1 MKTTEPDLGA
11 CGRRHSVM
19 CQARQPGFALIVT
32 LSLMIL
38 LTVIAVGLLSLSA
51 ISLRSSGQSSAL
63 HQARANARLAL
74 TLAIGEL
81 QTQMGPDQRISANA
95 AILDTSSVSH
105 PHWMGAWNSWHADS
119 NDGVDPAS
127 EHRTIIGGG
136 SGLAPTYDTKRE
148 DHFRSWLVSLS
159 PSDAGKLSTARN
171 LTLDGKISPAKG
183 DTAVRLVGAGSLGAT
198 SAASDLVNARLIPLR
213 GKSSGSSP
221 SGRFG
226 WWVGDESQKAR
237 IVGDSYALSDKLTLA
252 DRIFR
257 HQAPGSTGT
266 TSVEGLEKLS
276 NEDNVDGSDNID
288 QRQLTQVPSL
298 PSLAFLTNGGG
309 KSTPARNFHTITP
322 HSYQVL
328 SDVREGGLKRDLS
341 TLLERSISTGET
353 SDDSML
359 YRFGQESVPIQD
371 LAAYYQLYRNK
382 GILYASN
389 VLAKGF
395 QATAP
400 DFKSSAAFR
409 EEYSNLYRMPVPIR
423 VQFELSLIAKERPVT
438 TLPAVVNTDTHLLNV
453 AITPSVTLW
462 NPYNVPLVM
471 NYSSNPNQSASLLRL
486 FNLPLSLQWRK
497 NGTVLPGAI
506 SLGDIVG
513 NASSALTLFFSGKRS
528 IAFQPGEVRVFSLSP
543 NASIVNLK
551 DPDKFD
557 PNLEVVPNY
566 DPTQFLKMQR
576 SATKAQF
583 ELGKTP
589 PSKESKNY
597 DFDKAGKNYALTFKA
612 ADKISVSVTAAN
624 SSSRLSQ
631 GNNAFEFF
639 MRQSVMS
646 KSNEEA
652 MCRQYQLSSR
662 MDADPTRAQDF
673 NSKLMAK
680 GFPRGKDIN
689 FGTDIK
695 GSNLINN
702 SMKVPERRSAF
713 LQFTLA
719 AGGETKTGGRQFVS
733 RPFLHSSAI
742 TGGSFIDG
750 FEPDSLYQNG
760 WNWSVAAVSNSF
772 AALSETGRDGKGFY
786 GGGYTSATG
795 YTNVVQQEVPVV
807 PPISIAALSHAQL
820 GGFSIARAA
829 LGSKPAGFATNFQQ
843 TTASGNGGLFPRTLQ
858 AIGNSYAHPYLR
870 PDEAHGTWTREILA
884 GASKG
889 VTFADHSYLANKAL
903 WDDYF
908 FSSITPANTRIFE
921 GTSSASQVAEGFFFD
936 QKPLPNR
943 RMAPYLKGFDKAKLD
958 KLVTTANQAT
968 DGFADQIA
976 SRLMVQGAFNVNST
990 SVAAWK
996 IFFSSLKDK
1005 KIAYLGMSRSLT
1017 DNEVKLYTYPDPA
1030 KSNEK
1035 KTVGVPV
1042 SSFSLPNGRPYQ
1054 GSPTDTSDRGQWA
1067 DWRQLTDDEITELA
1081 TAMVKQVKLRGPFLS
1096 LSEFVNRRLD
1106 SSDKDLSLKGALQ
1119 AALDDPAVS
1128 INSGF
1133 RGADRQISSSDTAGM
1148 NPAFPEA
1155 LEGPVAYGS
1164 AAYVDQADVLRNCA
1178 ELLAPRGDT
1187 FVIRT
1192 YGDALDANGNVQA
1205 RAWCEAVVQRVPEY
1219 ISEEDQP
1226 HLKQSDLDAPE
1237 NKNFGRK
1244 LEIISMRFLSETEV

>member
-11 CGRRHSVM
+11 CGKRHSVM
-19 CQARQPGFALIVT
+19 RQARQPGFALIVT

-51 ISLRSSGQSSAL
+51 ISLRSSRQSSAL

-95 AILDTSSVSH
+95 AILDTSSVRH
-105 PHWMGAWNSWHADS
+105 PHWMGAWNSWHADR

-171 LTLDGKISPAKG
+171 LTLDGKISPANG

-198 SAASDLVNARLIPLR
+198 SAASDFVNARLIPVAS
-213 GKSSGSSP
+213 KAGSSAT
-221 SGRFG
+221 GRYG

-266 TSVEGLEKLS
+266 TSVEGLENLS
-276 NEDNVDGSDNID
+276 NEDKVDGNDNTD

-353 SDDSML
+353 GDDSML

-389 VLAKGF
+389 ILAKGI

-409 EEYSNLYRMPVPIR
+409 EEYGNLYRMPVPIR
-423 VQFELSLIAKERPVT
+423 VQFELSLVAKLRPVT
-438 TLPAVVNTDTHLLNV
+438 TPPAVLNTDTHLLHV
-453 AITPSVTLW
+453 GITPSVTLW
-462 NPYNVPLVM
+462 NPYNVPLIM
-471 NYSSNPNQSASLLRL
+471 NYSSNPEQSASLLRL
-486 FNLPLSLQWRK
+486 FNLPLSLKWRK
-497 NGTVLPGAI
+497 NGTVLAGDGV

-513 NASSALTLFFSGKRS
+513 NASSAFTLFFSGKRS

-557 PNLEVVPNY
+557 PNLEVVPDY
-566 DPTQFLKMQR
+566 DPNQFLKMPR
-576 SATKAQF
+576 SATREQF
-583 ELGKTP
+583 ELDKTP
-589 PSKESKNY
+589 PSKESRNY
-597 DFDKAGKNYALTFKA
+597 HKDGKDHALTFKA
-612 ADKISVSVTAAN
+612 ADKLSVSVTTTE
-624 SSSRLSQ
+624 SSSQLSE

-646 KSNEEA
+646 KSNEES

-662 MDADPTRAQDF
+662 MAADPARARDF
-673 NSKLMAK
+673 NSQLMAK
-680 GFPRGKDIN
+680 GFPGGKDID
-689 FGTDIK
+689 FGTDIR
-695 GSNLINN
+695 GMTLIKN
-702 SMKVPERRSAF
+702 STQVPERRYAF

-760 WNWSVAAVSNSF
+760 WNWSVAEARGG
-772 AALSETGRDGKGFY
+772 LSTLSQTGRDGKGFY
-786 GGGYTSATG
+786 GGGYTPETG
-795 YTNVVQQEVPVV
+795 YTNVVQQELPVV

-829 LGSKPAGFATNFQQ
+829 LGSKPADFITNFQQ

-870 PDEAHGTWTREILA
+870 PDQAHGTWTREILA
-884 GASKG
+884 GAGKS

-921 GTSSASQVAEGFFFD
+921 GTSSASQIAEGFFFN

-943 RMAPYLKGFDKAKLD
+943 RMTPYLKGFDKAELNQ
-958 KLVTTANQAT
+958 LVTTANQAT

-1030 KSNEK
+1030 ATNETE
-1035 KTVGVPV
+1035 TVGVPV

-1054 GSPTDTSDRGQWA
+1054 GSPTDSSDRSQWT
-1067 DWRQLTDDEITELA
+1067 DWRQLTDNEIDELA
-1081 TAMVKQVKLRGPFLS
+1081 KAMVEQVKLRGPFLS

-1106 SSDKDLSLKGALQ
+1106 SNNKDLSLKGALQ

-1219 ISEEDQP
+1219 ISKEDP
-1226 HLKQSDLDAPE
+1226 AHLKQSDLHAPE

-1244 LEIISMRFLSETEV
+1244 LEIISLRFLSETEV

>member
-11 CGRRHSVM
+11 CGKRHSMV

-198 SAASDLVNARLIPLR
+198 SAASDFVNARLIPLR

-237 IVGDSYALSDKLTLA
+237 IVGDSYALSDKFTLA

-266 TSVEGLEKLS
+266 TSVEGLENLS

-389 VLAKGF
+389 VLAKGI

-423 VQFELSLIAKERPVT
+423 VQFELSLIAKPRPVT
-438 TLPAVVNTDTHLLNV
+438 TPPAVLNTDTHLLHV
-453 AITPSVTLW
+453 GITPSVTLW
-462 NPYNVPLVM
+462 NPYNVPLIM
-471 NYSSNPNQSASLLRL
+471 NYSGNPEQSASLLRL

-497 NGTVLPGAI
+497 NGTVLPGAGV

-513 NASSALTLFFSGKRS
+513 NASSAFTLFFSGKRS

-557 PNLEVVPNY
+557 PNLEVVPDY
-566 DPTQFLKMQR
+566 DPNQFIKMPR
-576 SATKAQF
+576 SATREQF
-583 ELGKTP
+583 DLDVTP

-597 DFDKAGKNYALTFKA
+597 HKDGKDHALTFKA
-612 ADKISVSVTAAN
+612 ADKISVSVTAAE
-624 SSSRLSQ
+624 SSSQLSQ

-662 MDADPTRAQDF
+662 MAADPARAQDF

-680 GFPRGKDIN
+680 GFPGGEDIDFGSDIRG
-689 FGTDIK
+689 TTLIK
-695 GSNLINN
+695 N
-702 SMKVPERRSAF
+702 STQVPERRYAF

-760 WNWSVAAVSNSF
+760 WNWSVAEARGGFST
-772 AALSETGRDGKGFY
+772 LSETGRDGKGFY
-786 GGGYTSATG
+786 GGGYTSSTG

-829 LGSKPAGFATNFQQ
+829 LGSKPADFTTNFQQ
-843 TTASGNGGLFPRTLQ
+843 TTATGNGGLFPRTLQ
-858 AIGNSYAHPYLR
+858 AIGNSYAHPYLK
-870 PDEAHGTWTREILA
+870 PDEAHGTWTREILDGA
-884 GASKG
+884 GKR

-908 FSSITPANTRIFE
+908 FSSITPANSRIFE

-943 RMAPYLKGFDKAKLD
+943 RIAPYLKGFDKAKFNQ
-958 KLVTTANQAT
+958 LVTIASQAT

-996 IFFSSLKDK
+996 IIFSSLKDK

-1017 DNEVKLYTYPDPA
+1017 DNEVKLYTYPDA
-1030 KSNEK
+1030 AASNET

-1054 GSPTDTSDRGQWA
+1054 GSPTDTSDRSQWA
-1067 DWRQLTDDEITELA
+1067 DWRQLTDNEIDELA
-1081 TAMVKQVKLRGPFLS
+1081 KAMVEQVKLRGPFLS

-1106 SSDKDLSLKGALQ
+1106 SSNKDLSLKGALQ

-1178 ELLAPRGDT
+1178 EFLAPRGDT

-1226 HLKQSDLDAPE
+1226 HLKQTDLDAPE

-1244 LEIISMRFLSETEV
+1244 LEIISMRLLGETEV

>member
-1 MKTTEPDLGA
+1 
-11 CGRRHSVM
+11 
-19 CQARQPGFALIVT
+19 
-32 LSLMIL
+32 MIL

-51 ISLRSSGQSSAL
+51 VSLRSSGQSSAQQ
-63 HQARANARLAL
+63 QARANARLAL
-74 TLAIGEL
+74 MLAIGEL
-81 QTQMGPDQRISANA
+81 QIQMGPDQRISANA
-95 AILDTSSVSH
+95 AILDTSPVSH
-105 PHWMGAWNSWHADS
+105 THWMGSWNSWHADS
-119 NDGVDPAS
+119 SDGVDSAS
-127 EHRTIIGGG
+127 QHRTITGGG

-148 DHFRSWLVSLS
+148 DHFRSWLVSLP
-159 PSDAGKLSTARN
+159 PSDAGKLSSARN
-171 LTLDGKISPAKG
+171 LTLDGKISPAKA
-183 DTAVRLVGAGSLGAT
+183 DTAVRLVGAGSLGT
-198 SAASDLVNARLIPLR
+198 TGAASDFVNAQLIPLR

-266 TSVEGLEKLS
+266 TSVEGLENLS
-276 NEDNVDGSDNID
+276 NEDNVDGSDNTD
-288 QRQLTQVPSL
+288 QRQLTKVPSL
-298 PSLAFLTNGGG
+298 TSLAFLTNGGG
-309 KSTPARNFHTITP
+309 KSTPTKNFHTITP
-322 HSYQVL
+322 YSYQVL

-341 TLLERSISTGET
+341 TLLERPISTGET

-382 GILYASN
+382 GTLYASN
-389 VLAKGF
+389 VLEKGI
-395 QATAP
+395 QTTAP

-423 VQFELSLIAKERPVT
+423 LQFELSLIAKPRPVT
-438 TLPAVVNTDTHLLNV
+438 VPPTTLNTDTHLLHV
-453 AITPSVTLW
+453 GITPSVTLW
-462 NPYNVPLVM
+462 NPYNIPLIM
-471 NYSSNPNQSASLLRL
+471 NYSSNPEQSASLLRL

-497 NGTVLPGAI
+497 NGTILPGDGV

-513 NASSALTLFFSGKRS
+513 NASSAFTLFFSGKRS

-557 PNLEVVPNY
+557 PNLEVIADY
-566 DPTQFLKMQR
+566 DPNQFLKMPR
-576 SATKAQF
+576 SATREQF
-583 ELGKTP
+583 KLDMP
-589 PSKESKNY
+589 ADSKESKNY
-597 DFDKAGKNYALTFKA
+597 HKEGSDYALTFKDG
-612 ADKISVSVTAAN
+612 DKISVSVTAAN
-624 SSSRLSQ
+624 SSSQLSQ

-646 KSNEEA
+646 KTNEES
-652 MCRQYQLSSR
+652 MCRQYHLSSR
-662 MDADPTRAQDF
+662 MDTAPARAQDF
-673 NSKLMAK
+673 NNKLMAK
-680 GFPRGKDIN
+680 GFPKGKDIN
-689 FGTDIK
+689 FGSDIR
-695 GSNLINN
+695 GTTLIKN
-702 SMKVPERRSAF
+702 STKIPERGYAF

-742 TGGSFIDG
+742 TGGSFIDS

-760 WNWSVAAVSNSF
+760 WNWSVAEARGSF
-772 AALSETGRDGKGFY
+772 STLSETGRDGKGFY

-795 YTNVVQQEVPVV
+795 YTNVVQQEVPIV

-829 LGSKPAGFATNFQQ
+829 LGSKPADFANNYQK

-884 GASKG
+884 GAGTK

-921 GTSSASQVAEGFFFD
+921 GTSSASQVAEGFFFN

-943 RMAPYLKGFDKAKLD
+943 RMTPYLKDFDKAMLNQ
-958 KLVTTANQAT
+958 LVTTADKAT

-1030 KSNEK
+1030 ASNEIE
-1035 KTVGVPV
+1035 TVGVPV

-1054 GSPTDTSDRGQWA
+1054 GSPTDTSDRSQWA
-1067 DWRQLTDDEITELA
+1067 DWRQLTDNEINDLA

-1106 SSDKDLSLKGALQ
+1106 SGNKSFSLKGALQ

-1133 RGADRQISSSDTAGM
+1133 RSADRQISSSDTAGM
-1148 NPAFPEA
+1148 NPAFQEA

-1178 ELLAPRGDT
+1178 ELLTPRGDT

-1205 RAWCEAVVQRVPEY
+1205 KAWCEAVVQRVPEY
-1219 ISEEDQP
+1219 ISKEDQA
-1226 HLKQSDLDAPE
+1226 HLKQSDLNAPE

-1244 LEIISMRFLSETEV
+1244 LEIMSMRYLSETEV

>member
-1 MKTTEPDLGA
+1 MTHSANGSRAFGA
-11 CGRRHSVM
+11 GLRTPRNLRKS
-19 CQARQPGFALIVT
+19 GFALVVT

-38 LTVIAVGLLSLSA
+38 LTVIAVGLLSISA
-51 ISLRSSGQSSAL
+51 VSLRTSGQSSAQQ
-63 HQARANARLAL
+63 QARANARLAMM
-74 TLAIGEL
+74 LAIGEL
-81 QTQMGPDQRISANA
+81 QAQMGPDQRISADG
-95 AILDTSSVSH
+95 AILDTAAVNH
-105 PHWMGAWNSWHADS
+105 PHWMGAWNSWKAGAAKS
-119 NDGVDPAS
+119 VDPAS
-127 EHRTIIGGG
+127 EHRTIDGAAN
-136 SGLAPTYDTKRE
+136 SGMAATYEANRK

-159 PSDAGKLSTARN
+159 PNEAGDISTARN
-171 LTLDGKISPAKG
+171 LALSGIPSPIKTS
-183 DTAVRLVGAGSLGAT
+183 TAVRLVGKGSLGA
-198 SAASDLVNARLIPLR
+198 ASDPKDFVNARLIPVAS
-213 GKSSGSSP
+213 KAGSSVT
-221 SGRFG
+221 GRYG

-237 IVGDSYALSDKLTLA
+237 IVGDSYALSEKFTLA

-266 TSVEGLEKLS
+266 SSVDGMEKLS
-276 NEDNVDGSDNID
+276 NADKVDGSDNAD
-288 QRQLTQVPSL
+288 QKQITLTPSL
-298 PSLAFLTNGGG
+298 LSLAFLTNGGG
-309 KSTPARNFHTITP
+309 KSTPAKNFHTITP
-322 HSYQVL
+322 YSYQVL

-341 TLLERSISTGET
+341 TLLERSISTAET

-371 LAAYYQLYRNK
+371 LAAYYQLYRNN
-382 GILYASN
+382 GTLYNSN
-389 VLAKGF
+389 VLARGI
-395 QATAP
+395 QVTAP
-400 DFKSSAAFR
+400 DLSSVVDFR

-423 VQFELSLIAKERPVT
+423 VQFELSLIAKPRPIT
-438 TLPAVVNTDTHLLNV
+438 TPPAMLNTDTHMLHV
-453 AITPSVTLW
+453 GITPSVTLW
-462 NPYNVPLVM
+462 NPYNVPLIM
-471 NYSSNPNQSASLLRL
+471 NYSSNPAQSASLLRL

-497 NGTVLPGAI
+497 NGTVLPGDGV

-513 NASSALTLFFSGKRS
+513 NASSAFTLFFSGNRS

-543 NASIVNLK
+543 NASIVSLK
-551 DPDKFD
+551 DPSTFD
-557 PNLEVVPNY
+557 PNLEVVPDY
-566 DPTQFLKMQR
+566 DPNQFLKMPR
-576 SATKAQF
+576 SATKEQF
-583 ELGKTP
+583 ELDKTP

-597 DFDKAGKNYALTFKA
+597 HKDGKDHALTFKA
-612 ADKISVSVTAAN
+612 ADKISVKITAAD
-624 SSSRLSQ
+624 SSSQLSE

-646 KSNEEA
+646 KSSEEA

-662 MDADPTRAQDF
+662 MSTDPAKAQDF
-673 NSKLMAK
+673 NSKLMIK
-680 GFPRGKDIN
+680 GFPGGEDID
-689 FGTDIK
+689 FGTDIR
-695 GSNLINN
+695 GTTLIKN
-702 SMKVPERRSAF
+702 STQVPERRSAF

-719 AGGETKTGGRQFVS
+719 AGGETKAGGRQFVS

-750 FEPDSLYQNG
+750 IEPDSLYQNG
-760 WNWSVAAVSNSF
+760 WNWSVAEARGG
-772 AALSETGRDGKGFY
+772 LSTLSQTGRDGKGFY

-820 GGFSIARAA
+820 GGFSIARAE
-829 LGSKPAGFATNFQQ
+829 LGRKPADFTTNFQK
-843 TTASGNGGLFPRTLQ
+843 TTASGNGGLFPHTLQ

-870 PDEAHGTWTREILA
+870 PDEANGTWTREILA
-884 GASKG
+884 GAGKS
-889 VTFADHSYLANKAL
+889 VAFADHSYLANKAL

-908 FSSITPANTRIFE
+908 FSSITPANTQIFE
-921 GTSSASQVAEGFFFD
+921 STSSASQVAEGFFFN

-943 RMAPYLKGFDKAKLD
+943 RMTPYLKDFDKAKLNQ
-958 KLVTTANQAT
+958 LVTTANQAT

-1017 DNEVKLYTYPDPA
+1017 DNAVKLYTYPDPA
-1030 KSNEK
+1030 ASNET

-1054 GSPTDTSDRGQWA
+1054 GSPTDAAEGSQWA
-1067 DWRQLTDDEITELA
+1067 DWRQLTDNEINELA

-1106 SSDKDLSLKGALQ
+1106 SSKRDLSLKGALQ

-1133 RGADRQISSSDTAGM
+1133 RSADRQISSSDTAGM
-1148 NPAFPEA
+1148 NPAFREA
-1155 LEGPVAYGS
+1155 LEGPIAYGS
-1164 AAYVDQADVLRNCA
+1164 AAYVDQADVLRSCA

-1187 FVIRT
+1187 FIIRT

-1219 ISEEDQP
+1219 LSEKDLA
-1226 HLKQSDLDAPE
+1226 HLKQSDLKTPI
-1237 NKNFGRK
+1237 NQTFGRK
-1244 LEIISMRFLSETEV
+1244 FQIVSLRFLSESEV